1 MLCVVNGLVVKAPKQ
16 NCPRCNSLQS
26 FRERAKP
33 LGDGTIVV
41 FIACT
46 MCRWRRDL
54 RVSTPKL
61 EELRKVERRLQE
73 QANHQRERHGTVNN
87 ATRRGLLMTSAQM
100 QNERREAGL

>member
-1 MLCVVNGLVVKAPKQ
+1 VKAPKQ

-26 FRERAKP
+26 FRERSDA

-54 RVSTPKL
+54 RTSTQGL
-61 EELRKVERRLQE
+61 EELRRQERRLLE
-73 QANHQRERHGTVNN
+73 QARRQHERHGVTNN
-87 ATRRGLLMTSAQM
+87 ATRRGLLITRTAMAL
-100 QNERREAGL
+100 ERKEAGL